1 MSRSSSISVI
11 VYFQQNLL
19 DIQDCLPYFQPMQS
33 NCLSMRAIYPAVL
46 SAALLFTIFSPG
58 AQAQPAGSRDTG
70 QTFYSFSFS
79 PINQFESDFG
89 QSGSFSVQ
97 RYGFNFD
104 TSSPVANSLRAGIS
118 LGYEFEKFDFSGT
131 TAFAGADPWSDI
143 QRFSVGLPVSYRMT
157 DSWSLFIAPQVEWYG
172 ESGVASWK
180 DALGYGAIFALS
192 YRVSPGLTL
201 GAGAGVFSRMAET
214 KGFPYIAID
223 WKITEELR
231 LNNPF
236 RTSPSGPAGLELSY
250 RIYERWEI
258 AAGGAYRSF
267 RFRLDDSGVALNGIG
282 EVDSTVGYA
291 RLTYRMGRDF
301 KLDLY
306 GGAAFNGKM
315 RIAGSNGNE
324 LGSDDFKTAPMMAL
338 SLTLQL

>member
-1 MSRSSSISVI
+1 
-11 VYFQQNLL
+11 
-19 DIQDCLPYFQPMQS
+19 
-33 NCLSMRAIYPAVL
+33 MRAIYPAIL
-46 SAALLFTIFSPG
+46 SAALLFTIFTPG

-70 QTFYSFSFS
+70 RTVYSFSFS
-79 PINQFESDFG
+79 PINQFESDFAQG
-89 QSGSFSVQ
+89 GSFSVQ
-97 RYGFNFD
+97 RYVFNFE

-118 LGYEFEKFDFSGT
+118 LGYEFEKFHFSGT
-131 TAFAGADPWSDI
+131 TAFAGTDPWSDI
-143 QRFSVGLPVSYRMT
+143 HRFSAGLPASYRMT
-157 DSWSLFIAPQVEWYG
+157 DSWSLFISPQVEWYG
-172 ESGVASWK
+172 ESAVANWK
-180 DALGYGAIFALS
+180 DALGYGAIFAVS

-250 RIYERWEI
+250 RISERWEI

-267 RFRLDDSGVALNGIG
+267 RFRLDDSGVAPNGIG

-306 GGAAFNGKM
+306 GGAAFNGKV
-315 RIAGSNGNE
+315 RIADSNGNE

>member
-1 MSRSSSISVI
+1 
-11 VYFQQNLL
+11 
-19 DIQDCLPYFQPMQS
+19 
-33 NCLSMRAIYPAVL
+33 MRAIYPALL
-46 SAALLFTIFSPG
+46 SAALLFTIFSHG
-58 AQAQPAGSRDTG
+58 VQAQPAGPRDTNR
-70 QTFYSFSFS
+70 TVYSFSVS
-79 PINQFESDFG
+79 PIYQFEADFDQG
-89 QSGSFSVQ
+89 GSFSVQ

-104 TSSPVANSLRAGIS
+104 TSTPVATSLRAGIS

-131 TAFAGADPWSDI
+131 TTFAGADPWSDVH
-143 QRFSVGLPVSYRMT
+143 RFSVGLPVSYRMT
-157 DSWSLFIAPQVEWYG
+157 DSWSLFISPQVEWYG
-172 ESGVASWK
+172 ESGVANWK
-180 DALGYGAIFALS
+180 DALGYGAIFAVS

-250 RIYERWEI
+250 RISDRWEI

-267 RFRLDDSGVALNGIG
+267 RFRLDDSGVAPNGIS
-282 EVDSTVGYA
+282 EIDSTVGYA
-291 RLTYRMGRDF
+291 RLTHRMGKDF
-301 KLDLY
+301 NLDLY
-306 GGAAFNGKM
+306 GGASFNGKM
-315 RIAGSNGNE
+315 RIANSNGNE

-338 SLTLQL
+338 SLTLRL